1 MKTKED
7 AKKERLPDPANR
19 TLIQADVLRDFC
31 GRVFRKCGVSAADAR
46 VAADVLVAADLR
58 GIPSHGVARLRS
70 FYVCRLQ
77 DGVMTPR
84 PDVRIVRET
93 PVTALLDGG
102 GGLGHPTACRAMT
115 LAIAKARRTGVGFVT
130 VRNSN
135 HFGIA
140 GYYAM
145 MALDKGCIGLA
156 MTTSNRWVAPTFG
169 RDARLGTNPI
179 AVAAPAGGERPFV
192 LDMATSTV
200 TIGKLEVHER
210 LGLPIPLQWATDHN
224 GRPSADPAAVRQGVR
239 ALAGGGLLPLGGAGE
254 ETGGHKGY
262 GLAAWVDIFSALLSG
277 ASCSDRNSEQD
288 ADGKARPGD
297 IGHFFGVWR
306 VAAFRPLAEFRA
318 EMDAWLRRLKDAPK
332 AAGCRRI
339 YVAGEKEFEE
349 ADRRRR
355 EGIPLP
361 QTVFSDLRNLGLEL
375 GLTPIARKRKQR

>member
-1 MKTKED
+1 MNDTERVSVK
-7 AKKERLPDPANR
+7 AKD
-19 TLIQADVLRDFC
+19 LRSFC

-46 VAADVLVAADLR
+46 VVADVLVAADLR
-58 GIPSHGVARLRS
+58 GIPSHGVARLRA
-70 FYVCRLQ
+70 FYVRRLQ
-77 DGVMTPR
+77 DDVMNPR

-115 LAIAKARRTGVGFVT
+115 LAMQKARRTGVGFVT

-156 MTTSNRWVAPTFG
+156 MTTSNRWMVPTFG
-169 RDARLGTNPI
+169 CDARLGTNPI
-179 AVAAPAGGERPFV
+179 AVAVPSGTERPFV
-192 LDMATSTV
+192 LDMATSAV

-210 LGLPIPLQWATDHN
+210 LGLPIPLQWATGAD
-224 GRPSADPAAVRQGVR
+224 GRASADPGAVMRDVR
-239 ALAGGGLLPLGGAGE
+239 ALTGGGLLPLGGAGE

-277 ASCSDRNSEQD
+277 APCSDRNSELD

-306 VAAFRPLAEFRA
+306 VEAFRPLAEFRA
-318 EMDAWLRRLKDAPK
+318 EMDAWLRRLKAAPK
-332 AAGCRRI
+332 ARSAERI
-339 YVAGEKEFEE
+339 YIAGEKEFEE

-355 EGIPLP
+355 DGIPLP
-361 QTVFSDLRNLGLEL
+361 QTVRRDLRDLGREL
-375 GLTPIARKRKQR
+375 GVEPIA

>member
-1 MKTKED
+1 MKTAEETKNAQGRD
-7 AKKERLPDPANR
+7 PDGR
-19 TLIQADVLRDFC
+19 TLIPADVLRDFC
-31 GRVFRKCGVSAADAR
+31 GRVFRKCGVLADDAR

-70 FYVCRLQ
+70 FYVRRLQ
-77 DGVMTPR
+77 TAVMNPR

-115 LAIAKARRTGVGFVT
+115 LAIEKARRTGVGFVT

-145 MALDKGCIGLA
+145 MALDKDCIGLA

-179 AVAAPAGGERPFV
+179 AVAAPAGGEHPFV

-200 TIGKLEVHER
+200 TIGKLEVYER

-224 GRPSADPAAVRQGVR
+224 GRPSADPAAVRHGVR
-239 ALAGGGLLPLGGAGE
+239 TSAGGGLLPLGGAGE

-277 ASCSDRNSEQD
+277 APCSDRNSEQD

-297 IGHFFGVWR
+297 IGHFFGAWR
-306 VAAFRPLAEFRA
+306 VEAFRPLAEFRA
-318 EMDAWLRRLKDAPK
+318 EMDDWLRRLKDAPR
-332 AAGCRRI
+332 AVDADRI
-339 YVAGEKEFEE
+339 YVAGEKEFEK

-355 EGIPLP
+355 QGIPLP
-361 QTVFSDLRNLGLEL
+361 QPVILDLRNLGLEL
-375 GLTPIARKRKQR
+375 GLEPIA

>member
-1 MKTKED
+1 MKTGCD
-7 AKKERLPDPANR
+7 MAWRVN
-19 TLIQADVLRDFC
+19 ADSLAGFC
-31 GRVFRKCGVSAADAR
+31 RGVFGKLGVSKADAR
-46 VAADVLVAADLR
+46 IVADVLVAADLR

-70 FYVCRLQ
+70 FYVRRLQ
-77 DGVMTPR
+77 AGVMNPR

-115 LAIAKARRTGVGFVT
+115 LAMRKARRTGVGFVT

-156 MTTSNRWVAPTFG
+156 MTTSNRWVVPTFG
-169 RDARLGTNPI
+169 RDAMLGTNPI
-179 AVAAPAGGERPFV
+179 AVAAPAGGEHPFV

-210 LGLPIPLQWATDHN
+210 LGLPIPLQWATDAD
-224 GRPSADPAAVRQGVR
+224 GRASADPGTVMRNVR
-239 ALAGGGLLPLGGAGE
+239 ALTGGGLLPLGGAGE

-277 ASCSDRNSEQD
+277 APCSDRNSELD
-288 ADGKARPGD
+288 ADGKARSGD

-306 VAAFRPLAEFRA
+306 VEAFRPLAEFRA
-318 EMDAWLRRLKDAPK
+318 GMDDWLRRLKASPK
-332 AAGCRRI
+332 ALGAERI
-339 YVAGEKEFEE
+339 YIAGEKEFEE

-355 EGIPLP
+355 AGIPLP
-361 QTVFSDLRNLGLEL
+361 QAVVSDLRNLGLEL
-375 GLTPIARKRKQR
+375 GVEPIACKRKQR

>member
-1 MKTKED
+1 MKTGCDMAWRVD
-7 AKKERLPDPANR
+7 ADSLAG
-19 TLIQADVLRDFC
+19 FC
-31 GRVFRKCGVSAADAR
+31 RGVFGKLGVSKADAR
-46 VAADVLVAADLR
+46 IVADVLVEADLR
-58 GIPSHGVARLRS
+58 GIPSHGVARMRS
-70 FYVCRLQ
+70 FYVRRLQ
-77 DGVMTPR
+77 TGIMNPR
-84 PDVRIVRET
+84 PDVRIVRDT

-115 LAIAKARRTGVGFVT
+115 LAMRKARRTGVGFVT

-156 MTTSNRWVAPTFG
+156 MTTSNRWVVPTFG
-169 RDARLGTNPI
+169 RDAMLGTNPI
-179 AVAAPAGGERPFV
+179 AVAAPAGGEHPFV

-210 LGLPIPLQWATDHN
+210 LGLPIPLQWATDGD
-224 GRPSADPAAVRQGVR
+224 GRASADPGAVMRNVR
-239 ALAGGGLLPLGGAGE
+239 ALTGGGLFPLGGAGE

-277 ASCSDRNSEQD
+277 APCSDRNSELD
-288 ADGKARPGD
+288 ADGKARSGD

-306 VAAFRPLAEFRA
+306 VEAFRPLAEFRA
-318 EMDAWLRRLKDAPK
+318 GMDDWLRRLKASPK
-332 AAGCRRI
+332 AVGAERI
-339 YVAGEKEFEE
+339 YIAGEKEFEE

-361 QTVFSDLRNLGLEL
+361 EPVVLDLRNLGHEL
-375 GLTPIARKRKQR
+375 GVEPIACKRKQR

>member
-1 MKTKED
+1 MKTGCD
-7 AKKERLPDPANR
+7 MAWRVN
-19 TLIQADVLRDFC
+19 ADSLAGFC
-31 GRVFRKCGVSAADAR
+31 RGVFGKLGVSKADAR
-46 VAADVLVAADLR
+46 IVADVLVAADLR

-70 FYVCRLQ
+70 FYVRRLQ
-77 DGVMTPR
+77 AGVMNPR

-115 LAIAKARRTGVGFVT
+115 LAMRKARRTGVGFVT

-135 HFGIA
+135 HFGMA

-156 MTTSNRWVAPTFG
+156 MTTSNRWVVPTFG
-169 RDARLGTNPI
+169 RDAMLGTNPI
-179 AVAAPAGGERPFV
+179 AVAAPAGGEHPFV

-210 LGLPIPLQWATDHN
+210 LGLPIPLQWATDAD
-224 GRPSADPAAVRQGVR
+224 GRASADPGTVMRNVR
-239 ALAGGGLLPLGGAGE
+239 ALTGGGLLPLGGAGE

-277 ASCSDRNSEQD
+277 APCSDRNSELD
-288 ADGKARPGD
+288 ADGKARSGD

-306 VAAFRPLAEFRA
+306 VEAFRPLAEFRA
-318 EMDAWLRRLKDAPK
+318 GMDDWLRRLKASPK
-332 AAGCRRI
+332 ALGAERI
-339 YVAGEKEFEE
+339 YIAGEKEFEE

-355 EGIPLP
+355 DGIPLP
-361 QTVFSDLRNLGLEL
+361 QAVVSDLRNLGLEL
-375 GLTPIARKRKQR
+375 GVEPIACKRKQR